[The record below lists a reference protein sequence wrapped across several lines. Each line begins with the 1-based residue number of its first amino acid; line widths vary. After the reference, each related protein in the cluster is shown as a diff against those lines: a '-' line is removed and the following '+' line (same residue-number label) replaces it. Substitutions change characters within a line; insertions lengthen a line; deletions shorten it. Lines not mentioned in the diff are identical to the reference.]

1 MVTGSV
7 HATVEGVCIL
17 KKLPLIA
24 LNLLLIISFHGQLP
38 ARAATLTPQEQTP
51 VVATTP
57 TDLLLDQLIIK
68 FTATPAA
75 MTDTTPS
82 ASQVAVAQADAAAVS
97 AQLQTLS
104 TLAGVT
110 LQYERAM
117 SDAAYVLKLPE
128 PMAPTQVERIAA
140 TLRADAATRGIAYVE
155 PDYRRQAQ
163 LTPNDAAYGEQWNLG
178 STYGINA
185 ANAWNVTTGSSAVVV
200 AVLDTGIRTDHPD
213 LAGRTVGGYDFV
225 SDRRIANDGNSRDS
239 DPSDP
244 GDWITAAEASAG
256 YFRGCGVSDSSWHGS
271 HVAGILGAAGNN
283 GVGIAGVTWNNLIL
297 PLRVL
302 GKCGGTVSDIVD
314 AMRWAAGIDVSGVP
328 HNEHPARVINLSLAG
343 SGSCS
348 AAEQSAIND
357 VISRGVVVVVAAGNS
372 NQNAANA
379 SPGNCSGVINVAATA
394 RSGDKASYSNYGTVV
409 TVSAPGGDSDDAILS
424 TVDLGAQGPAGP
436 GYADY
441 AGTSMASPHV
451 AGVVALMLAKNSS
464 LTPTQVRQLL
474 RAAVTQFPS
483 GSSCNTNRCGAGI
496 VNALAAVNAAAASIA
511 ATPTP
516 TRTPTRAPTATP
528 TRKLTPTP
536 TFTPTATIDYN
547 LPMTN
552 THYLPLIQRAKP

>member
-1 MVTGSV
+1 MI
-7 HATVEGVCIL
+7 EGVYSL

-24 LNLLLIISFHGQLP
+24 LHLLLIISLHWQLP
-38 ARAATLTPQEQTP
+38 ARAATLTSQQQTP
-51 VVATTP
+51 AVSTTPSTTP
-57 TDLLLDQLIIK
+57 TDLLLDQLIIQ
-68 FTATPAA
+68 FAATTAAPA
-75 MTDTTPS
+75 D
-82 ASQVAVAQADAAAVS
+82 ASQVVAAQADTAAAVS

-104 TLAGVT
+104 TVAGVT
-110 LQYERAM
+110 LAYERAM
-117 SDAAYVLKLPE
+117 SGDAYVVKLPE
-128 PMAPTQVERIAA
+128 AMALANVEAIAA
-140 TLRADAATRGIAYVE
+140 TLRADAANLGIAYVE

-163 LTPNDAAYGEQWNLG
+163 LTPNDEAYGEQWNLS

-200 AVLDTGIRTDHPD
+200 AVLDTGIRTDHPE

-225 SDRRIANDGNSRDS
+225 ADSRMANDGNSRDS

-244 GDWITAAEASAG
+244 GDWITAAENSGG

-271 HVAGILGAAGNN
+271 HVAGILGAAANN
-283 GVGIAGVTWNNLIL
+283 SAGIAGVNWQSRIL
-297 PLRVL
+297 PVRVL

-314 AMRWAAGIDVSGVP
+314 AMRWAAGIAVNGVP
-328 HNEHPARVINLSLAG
+328 HNDHPARVINLSLAG

-348 AAEQSAIND
+348 ATEQRAIND
-357 VISRGVVVVVAAGNS
+357 VISRGVTVVVAAGNS
-372 NQNAANA
+372 NENAANS
-379 SPGNCSGVINVAATA
+379 SPGNCNGVINVAATDRA
-394 RSGDKASYSNYGTVV
+394 GSKASYSNYGTVV
-409 TVSAPGGDSDDAILS
+409 TISAPGGDSDEAILS
-424 TVDLGAQGPAGP
+424 TIDLGAQGPQAP
-436 GYADY
+436 GYAAY

-483 GSSCNTNRCGAGI
+483 GSSCNTSRCGSGI
-496 VNALAAVNAAAASIA
+496 VDALAAVNAAAASVA

-516 TRTPTRAPTATP
+516 TRTPTRKPTATP
-528 TRKLTPTP
+528 TRKGTPTP

-552 THYLPLIQRAKP
+552 THYLPLIQRTKP

>member
-1 MVTGSV
+1 M
-7 HATVEGVCIL
+7 
-17 KKLPLIA
+17 KKLPLISV
-24 LNLLLIISFHGQLP
+24 NLLLIISLHWQLP
-38 ARAATLTPQEQTP
+38 ANATTLTPPEQATI
-51 VVATTP
+51 VAP
-57 TDLLLDQLIIK
+57 PSTDLLLDQLIIK
-68 FTATPAA
+68 FTAT
-75 MTDTTPS
+75 TDSTSDTTPDT
-82 ASQVAVAQADAAAVS
+82 ATGVSQVAAAQADAAAVS

-104 TLAGVT
+104 TVAGVT

-117 SDAAYVLKLPE
+117 SDAAYVVKLPE
-128 PMAPTQVERIAA
+128 PMAPAQVETLAA
-140 TLRADAATRGIAYVE
+140 TLRADAATLGIAYVE

-163 LTPNDAAYGEQWNLG
+163 LTPNDAAYGEQWNLA

-200 AVLDTGIRTDHPD
+200 AVLDTGIRTDHPE

-225 SDRRIANDGNSRDS
+225 SDSRIANDGNSRDS

-244 GDWITAAEASAG
+244 GDWITAAENSAG
-256 YFRGCGVSDSSWHGS
+256 YFRGCGASDSSWHGS
-271 HVAGILGAAGNN
+271 HVAGILGATANN
-283 GVGIAGVTWNNLIL
+283 STGIAGVSWNSLIL
-297 PLRVL
+297 PVRVL

-328 HNEHPARVINLSLAG
+328 HNDHPARVINLSLAG

-348 AAEQSAIND
+348 TAEQSAIND
-357 VISRGVVVVVAAGNS
+357 VISQGVVVVVAAGNS

-424 TVDLGAQGPAGP
+424 TVDLGAQGPEAP
-436 GYADY
+436 GYAYY
-441 AGTSMASPHV
+441 AGTSMATPHV

-464 LTPTQVRQLL
+464 LTPTQVSQLL

-483 GSSCNTNRCGAGI
+483 GSSCTTSRCGTGI
-496 VNALAAVNAAAASIA
+496 VNALAAVNAASASAA

-516 TRTPTRAPTATP
+516 TRTPTRTPTPTP
-528 TRKLTPTP
+528 TRKVTPTP
-536 TFTPTATIDYN
+536 TFTPTATIDYS